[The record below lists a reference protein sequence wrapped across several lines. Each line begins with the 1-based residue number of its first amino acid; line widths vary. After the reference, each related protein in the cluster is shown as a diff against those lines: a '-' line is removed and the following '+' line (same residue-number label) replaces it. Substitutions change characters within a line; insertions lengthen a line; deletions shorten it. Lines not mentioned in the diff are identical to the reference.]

1 MKLTVNHIKG
11 VICGLHEKIK
21 LKEPEQVEKQ
31 EVVTWSEDIWGMFV
45 DKSKYK
51 NDDTLSSH
59 SKMMAYIYRL
69 VASDLVNPKEQT
81 KSVAQSLIL
90 QGAQVNALIALQMAM
105 SQVTISNGASSVTRS
120 LYSEQV
126 KEFYNKNR

>member
-1 MKLTVNHIKG
+1 MDAYHPESSNLRMTRVM
-11 VICGLHEKIK
+11 KIK

-59 SKMMAYIYRL
+59 SKMMAYIHKL

-81 KSVAQSLIL
+81 KSVA
-90 QGAQVNALIALQMAM
+90 
-105 SQVTISNGASSVTRS
+105 
-120 LYSEQV
+120 
-126 KEFYNKNR
+126 

>member
-1 MKLTVNHIKG
+1 
-11 VICGLHEKIK
+11 
-21 LKEPEQVEKQ
+21 
-31 EVVTWSEDIWGMFV
+31 MFV

-81 KSVAQSLIL
+81 KYVA
-90 QGAQVNALIALQMAM
+90 
-105 SQVTISNGASSVTRS
+105 
-120 LYSEQV
+120 
-126 KEFYNKNR
+126 

>member
-1 MKLTVNHIKG
+1 
-11 VICGLHEKIK
+11 
-21 LKEPEQVEKQ
+21 
-31 EVVTWSEDIWGMFV
+31 VVTWSEDIWGMFV

-126 KEFYNKNR
+126 KEFYNKNT

>member
-11 VICGLHEKIK
+11 VIFGLHEKIK

-31 EVVTWSEDIWGMFV
+31 EMVTWSEDIWGMFV

-59 SKMMAYIYRL
+59 SKMMAYIHKL
-69 VASDLVNPKEQT
+69 VATDLVNPKE
-81 KSVAQSLIL
+81 
-90 QGAQVNALIALQMAM
+90 
-105 SQVTISNGASSVTRS
+105 
-120 LYSEQV
+120 
-126 KEFYNKNR
+126 

>member
-126 KEFYNKNR
+126 KEFYNKNM

>member
-1 MKLTVNHIKG
+1 
-11 VICGLHEKIK
+11 
-21 LKEPEQVEKQ
+21 
-31 EVVTWSEDIWGMFV
+31 MFV

-105 SQVTISNGASSVTRS
+105 SWVNVSKGTSPVIRS
-120 LYSEQV
+120 LYGEQV
-126 KEFYNKNR
+126 KEFYNKHM

>member
-31 EVVTWSEDIWGMFV
+31 EVVTWSEDILGMFV

-51 NDDTLSSH
+51 HDDTLSSH
-59 SKMMAYIYRL
+59 CKMMAYIYKL
-69 VASDLVNPKEQT
+69 VATDLVNPKEQT
-81 KSVAQSLIL
+81 KSVA
-90 QGAQVNALIALQMAM
+90 
-105 SQVTISNGASSVTRS
+105 
-120 LYSEQV
+120 
-126 KEFYNKNR
+126 

>member
-31 EVVTWSEDIWGMFV
+31 EVGTWSEDILGMFV

-51 NDDTLSSH
+51 HDDTLSSH
-59 SKMMAYIYRL
+59 SKMMAYIHKL
-69 VASDLVNPKEQT
+69 VATDLINQKEQT
-81 KSVAQSLIL
+81 KSVA
-90 QGAQVNALIALQMAM
+90 
-105 SQVTISNGASSVTRS
+105 
-120 LYSEQV
+120 
-126 KEFYNKNR
+126 